1 MVPWL
6 KADELSFPP
15 LDQALADP
23 DGLIAVGGDLSPAR
37 LLSAYHC
44 GIFPWYEDPQPILW
58 WSPDPRTVLFPERV
72 HVSRSLRRRLRQPGF
87 IVTADVDFDAVIQG
101 CAAFSQRRP
110 GTWIT
115 GDMARAYGQLHRDGI
130 AHSIEVWEHNRLVGG
145 LYGIALGRMFFGESM
160 FSRQPDAS
168 KIALVALCRQAQRWG
183 YGMIDCQVGNP
194 HLSSMGAETL
204 PRARFAA
211 TLQHLTRQPAAHP
224 PGFWRTVW
232 QRDWERLGREFWDLT
247 AAAPKEDGQP

>member
-6 KADELSFPP
+6 NADELSFPP
-15 LDQALADP
+15 LDQALAEP
-23 DGLIAVGGDLSPAR
+23 DGLIAVGGDLRPAR
-37 LLSAYHC
+37 LLSAYQR

-72 HVSRSLRRRLRQPGF
+72 HISRSLRRRLRRSGF
-87 IVTADVDFDAVIQG
+87 TVSADIDFDAVIQG

-115 GDMARAYGQLHRDGI
+115 RDMAQAYGQLHRDGI

-145 LYGIALGRMFFGESM
+145 LYGIALGQIFFGESM

-168 KIALVALCRQAQRWG
+168 KIALVALCRQLQRWG
-183 YGMIDCQVGNP
+183 YRMIDCQVGNP
-194 HLSSMGAETL
+194 HLASMGAESL
-204 PRARFAA
+204 PRGHFAA
-211 TLQHLTRQPAAHP
+211 RLQQLTGRHAAHP
-224 PGFWRTVW
+224 PGPWRGIW
-232 QRDWERLGREFWDLT
+232 R
-247 AAAPKEDGQP
+247 